1 MKLYTIGYGGRQPQD
16 FVKILKENGIKV
28 IVDVRLRPERASIG
42 LYAKAKSSSKGIQGL
57 LKKGGIEYIHLVE
70 LGNIFLE
77 YDDWQ
82 EKYKRLFEKA
92 GDLLTERLTGIPA
105 PFCLLC
111 AEKQVT
117 KCHRQYIAEYLVRQG
132 WEVEHIG

>member
-82 EKYKRLFEKA
+82 EKYKQLFDKV
-92 GDLLTERLTGIPA
+92 GNFLIERLSGMPVI
-105 PFCLLC
+105 FCVLC
-111 AEKQVT
+111 AEK
-117 KCHRQYIAEYLVRQG
+117 
-132 WEVEHIG
+132 